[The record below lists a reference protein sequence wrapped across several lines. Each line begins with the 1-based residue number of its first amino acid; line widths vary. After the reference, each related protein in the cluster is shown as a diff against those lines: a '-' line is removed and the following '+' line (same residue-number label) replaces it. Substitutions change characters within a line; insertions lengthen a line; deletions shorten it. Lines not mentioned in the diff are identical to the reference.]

1 MLRRNSFLALAALA
15 TLAALAAAP
24 ASATPIGAAGFGAGK
39 IVESFEG
46 LGLVP
51 DSNIPIVYGVSLLQP
66 GTVSAFSFASGAV
79 LTTPVP
85 NPGLFNAGP
94 FVHNFVLGTDV
105 SNNWGSNGSVS
116 SAANV
121 PMGSAYLGAFAG
133 SGNASFTLS
142 FATPQD
148 RVGAYV
154 TGVNGTSVTMRAYD
168 ASGTLL
174 ETVNAAT
181 VPVGSWGTNFIGI
194 ERPDQITS
202 VVFSAPDFG
211 IDGLTFENDLVLVP
225 EPSTLTALAM
235 GLFGLWGLA
244 AIGSGQRALAPVP
257 AKQG

>member
-1 MLRRNSFLALAALA
+1 MLGRNSFLAVAALV
-15 TLAALAAAP
+15 ALAAAP
-24 ASATPIGAAGFGAGK
+24 ASATPIGAAGFGAAK

-46 LGLVP
+46 LAAGPNITIGL
-51 DSNIPIVYGVSLLQP
+51 GASLLQP
-66 GTVSAFSFASGAV
+66 GTVSAFAFASGVV
-79 LTTPVP
+79 LTAPIP
-85 NPGLFNAGP
+85 NPGVFNAGA
-94 FVHNFVLGTDV
+94 FVHNFALATDV
-105 SNNWGSNGSVS
+105 TNNWGTNGNVS

-121 PMGSAYLGAFAG
+121 PLGSAYLGAFAA

-154 TGVNGTSVTMRAYD
+154 TGVNGTSVTMRVYN
-168 ASGTLL
+168 ASGALL

-194 ERPDQITS
+194 QRPDQIS
-202 VVFSAPDFG
+202 RVVFSAPDFG

-244 AIGSGQRALAPVP
+244 AIGSGQRTAARVP
-257 AKQG
+257 AKQN

>member
-1 MLRRNSFLALAALA
+1 MLRRNSFIALAALA
-15 TLAALAAAP
+15 AVAAAP
-24 ASATPIGAAGFGAGK
+24 ASAIPIGAAAFGAAQ

-46 LGLVP
+46 LVAGT
-51 DSNIPIVYGVSLLQP
+51 NINIGYGVSLLQP
-66 GTVSAFSFASGAV
+66 GTVSAFSFASGVV
-79 LTTPVP
+79 LTSPVP

-94 FVHNFVLGTDV
+94 FVHNFALGTDV
-105 SNNWGSNGSVS
+105 TNNWGSNGNVS

-121 PMGSAYLGAFAG
+121 PLGSAYLGAFAG

-154 TGVNGTSVTMRAYD
+154 TGVNGTSVTMSAYD

-174 ETVNAAT
+174 ETVNATT
-181 VPVGSWGTNFIGI
+181 VLVANWGTNFIGI
-194 ERPDQITS
+194 QRPDQIS
-202 VVFSAPDFG
+202 RVVFSAPDFG